1 MNVKQTWPKVLVFV
15 LSGLS
20 ILGTFLSMLFIE
32 DADIVTALLTALGSI
47 IGVAIYYIPTF
58 LYSSP
63 KIFLINWLGGWC
75 CGIGWVVALI
85 FAIKDRAIPTT
96 PVGVPTDYSQNQVNN
111 YWNNTDNQNQWGNQN
126 QVPQQ
131 NQWDSNVNQ
140 NGQQTQWG
148 NSGTQNVQ
156 NNQWETPQQPPQ
168 SNGNDYWNS
177 GNDNNQNQNWN

>member
-63 KIFLINWLGGWC
+63 KIF
-75 CGIGWVVALI
+75 
-85 FAIKDRAIPTT
+85 
-96 PVGVPTDYSQNQVNN
+96 
-111 YWNNTDNQNQWGNQN
+111 
-126 QVPQQ
+126 
-131 NQWDSNVNQ
+131 
-140 NGQQTQWG
+140 
-148 NSGTQNVQ
+148 
-156 NNQWETPQQPPQ
+156 
-168 SNGNDYWNS
+168 
-177 GNDNNQNQNWN
+177 